1 MLVAVIYGSSNSIN
15 GNYLGYDSVGRT
27 ARSRQI
33 TDNISYDMTYTYDI
47 AGNLISQ
54 TYPSG
59 RVVTNSF
66 DDAGRLNKVTS
77 QETNQPV
84 KTYLSNPSYNSQ
96 GLLERVRLGNG
107 RWESYQYNNRLQVT
121 QIGLGASVGDTSFL
135 KIDYDYG
142 MATNNNSSLKQQTIT
157 VPGLPQLKQQYE
169 YDELNRLKL
178 TKETNNNWASTQ
190 WQQSFNYDRYGNR
203 TINTS
208 QTFGQDSNHTT
219 QLVGQNPDISTAT
232 NRIVPR
238 QGEQYLY
245 DSTGNL
251 TKDKTGNTFTYDAEN
266 MQVKYNGGVSQP
278 NGADYVYDGSGKR
291 IKKIVGTTQTIFVY
305 NAGGQL
311 VAEYQTNYQPGN
323 TRTSYL
329 TADHLGSP
337 RVTTDSTGAVQS
349 RHDYMAFGQEIQAG
363 IGGRST
369 TQKYVDDS
377 IRQQYTGYERDDESG
392 LDYAQ
397 ARYYSSQHGRFTSVD
412 PLMASATIK
421 NPQTFNRYSY
431 ALNSPYKFTDPLG
444 LAACGGLNPNSG
456 AGSACTQADDL
467 DKGSTQTQKEIPK
480 EGYFIDY
487 QIGEE
492 KTVTNQK
499 ILTPDGKEFLGS
511 DGKPLG
517 NTNGTFRV
525 NTVVVYK
532 DGKPVDPKS
541 GVTITE
547 DVKNTSVKYVNNPD
561 GKPVA
566 KDGRAVEAPDWLKK
580 QIQPANAG
588 GKDLPLQSGGK
599 RYDLQGL
606 AFPTSKDVAIATTT
620 RIKSYDE
627 VKFTVKDSN
636 GTVVAERTIRVQQ
649 TATSVDI
656 KVQPIL
662 PKEYQ

>member
-1 MLVAVIYGSSNSIN
+1 
-15 GNYLGYDSVGRT
+15 
-27 ARSRQI
+27 
-33 TDNISYDMTYTYDI
+33 
-47 AGNLISQ
+47 
-54 TYPSG
+54 
-59 RVVTNSF
+59 
-66 DDAGRLNKVTS
+66 
-77 QETNQPV
+77 
-84 KTYLSNPSYNSQ
+84 
-96 GLLERVRLGNG
+96 
-107 RWESYQYNNRLQVT
+107 
-121 QIGLGASVGDTSFL
+121 
-135 KIDYDYG
+135 
-142 MATNNNSSLKQQTIT
+142 
-157 VPGLPQLKQQYE
+157 
-169 YDELNRLKL
+169 
-178 TKETNNNWASTQ
+178 
-190 WQQSFNYDRYGNR
+190 
-203 TINTS
+203 
-208 QTFGQDSNHTT
+208 
-219 QLVGQNPDISTAT
+219 
-232 NRIVPR
+232 
-238 QGEQYLY
+238 
-245 DSTGNL
+245 
-251 TKDKTGNTFTYDAEN
+251 
-266 MQVKYNGGVSQP
+266 
-278 NGADYVYDGSGKR
+278 
-291 IKKIVGTTQTIFVY
+291 
-305 NAGGQL
+305 
-311 VAEYQTNYQPGN
+311 
-323 TRTSYL
+323 
-329 TADHLGSP
+329 
-337 RVTTDSTGAVQS
+337 
-349 RHDYMAFGQEIQAG
+349 
-363 IGGRST
+363 
-369 TQKYVDDS
+369 
-377 IRQQYTGYERDDESG
+377 
-392 LDYAQ
+392 
-397 ARYYSSQHGRFTSVD
+397 
-412 PLMASATIK
+412 
-421 NPQTFNRYSY
+421 
-431 ALNSPYKFTDPLG
+431 LNSPYKFTDPLG